1 MSTISGISS
10 ASSWS
15 AMRPSGDMKAKMFA
29 KVDSDG
35 SGGVD
40 QSELQSMLDNIAK
53 HSGTSGTSSTSS
65 TSAQDVF
72 GKMDSNGDGSLDQS
86 ELDQGMKSLMPAPT
100 STAAFAQSRQGGGP
114 EGSGGPPPPPPPDAA
129 ESTGSST
136 SASSDSSEVDPLDT
150 NKDGVVSEQERAAGE
165 VKDAVKTLL
174 KAMDTDGD
182 KKISSSEFDNFKQ
195 MLTAAVND
203 ASSSSGSS
211 ASDASPGGQGKPFDL
226 SSLTNMV
233 LKEYAKA
240 ASTLSSQSVGST
252 LSVAA

>member
-15 AMRPSGDMKAKMFA
+15 ASRPSGDMKAKMFA

-40 QSELQSMLDNIAK
+40 KSELQSMLDHIAK
-53 HSGTSGTSSTSS
+53 HSGTNSTSNTSSD
-65 TSAQDVF
+65 DVF

-114 EGSGGPPPPPPPDAA
+114 EGAQGAGGPPPPPPPDAA
-129 ESTGSST
+129 ESSGSST

-150 NKDGVVSEQERAAGE
+150 NEDGVVSEQERAAGE

-174 KAMDTDGD
+174 KAMDTDSD

-195 MLTAAVND
+195 MLTAAVDD
-203 ASSSSGSS
+203 ASAPSGSNS
-211 ASDASPGGQGKPFDL
+211 FDL
-226 SSLTNMV
+226 SSLTNRV